1 MSRILGVRQQRV
13 QFFYDT
19 DFLTVGLVTSGT
31 DLCASEK
38 HLFASATPG
47 SPVRTNMPAAGFLTG
62 DQTFMCF
69 AVRHEITFWGGNSSA
84 AAAHPQDLE
93 TTAGVSIWCI
103 NLSTFSFQVGEK
115 VEFEGPCG
123 MTPAGGG
130 PWGVINDSN
139 QPLIANGEPQT
150 KAIYVLPLPIA
161 ITKRQ
166 GIRVT
171 EKKTDLTNPNGN
183 PGAIPIISMVNNYL
197 GGKLFR
203 CYLDGFNTRD
213 VQ

>member
-1 MSRILGVRQQRV
+1 M
-13 QFFYDT
+13 DT
-19 DFLTVGLVTSGT
+19 PRLDPCRVGLITTGV
-31 DLCASEK
+31 DLVSAEK
-38 HLFASATPG
+38 HLFASASPG
-47 SPVRTNMPAAGFLTG
+47 NPARTNMPAAGFLTG

-69 AVRHEITFWGGNSSA
+69 AVRHEVSFWGGAGTHASTLPA
-84 AAAHPQDLE
+84 ELQ

-103 NLSTFSFQVGEK
+103 NLSTFAFAVGEK
-115 VEFEGPCG
+115 TEFEGPIA
-123 MTPAGGG
+123 MTPSGGG
-130 PWGVINDSN
+130 PWGVVNDSN
-139 QPLIANGEPQT
+139 QPLITNGEPQT
-150 KAIYVLPLPIA
+150 KAIYVLPLPVA

-171 EKKTDLTNPNGN
+171 EKKTELTGPTA
-183 PGAIPIISMVNNYL
+183 GAINIISMINTYT

>member
-19 DFLTVGLVTSGT
+19 DFLTVGAVTTGV
-31 DLCASEK
+31 DFVASEK
-38 HLFASATPG
+38 QLFASASPG
-47 SPVRTNMPAAGFLTG
+47 NTSRTNMPTAGFLTG

-69 AVRHEITFWGGNSSA
+69 AVRHEVMFWGGNSDAGA
-84 AAAHPQDLE
+84 AVPAVIE
-93 TTAGVSIWCI
+93 NTAGVSIWTI
-103 NLSTFSFQVGEK
+103 NLSTFAFAVGDK
-115 VEFEGPCG
+115 TEFEGPIS

-139 QPLIANGEPQT
+139 QPLITNGEPQT

-171 EKKTDLTNPNGN
+171 EKKSDLTN
-183 PGAIPIISMVNNYL
+183 GANTIPIIDLINRYT